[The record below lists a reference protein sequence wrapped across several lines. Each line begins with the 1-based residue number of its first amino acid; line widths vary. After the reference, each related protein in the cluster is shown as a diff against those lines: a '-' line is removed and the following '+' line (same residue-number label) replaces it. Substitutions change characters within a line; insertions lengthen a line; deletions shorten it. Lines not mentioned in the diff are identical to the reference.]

1 MDFTL
6 FIPALLVFISSLGGA
21 ILGGFFVLYR
31 MDRLMRKDEQPKVIH
46 KSTLPIVDNSPAPT
60 TITPP
65 QPATAKPKPTNS
77 RILHYPK
84 PEAVR
89 KQKEQQTISEMLKEA
104 EEVKKQFPGGT
115 IDAGGLI

>member
-6 FIPALLVFISSLGGA
+6 FIPALLVFVSSLGGA

-31 MDRLMRKDEQPKVIH
+31 MDKLMRKDEPTKVIH
-46 KSTLPIVDNSPAPT
+46 KSTIPIVDNSPAPAVGVT
-60 TITPP
+60 M
-65 QPATAKPKPTNS
+65 QPAIPKAKPTQS

-84 PEAVR
+84 PEVVR

-115 IDAGGLI
+115 IDAGGLV